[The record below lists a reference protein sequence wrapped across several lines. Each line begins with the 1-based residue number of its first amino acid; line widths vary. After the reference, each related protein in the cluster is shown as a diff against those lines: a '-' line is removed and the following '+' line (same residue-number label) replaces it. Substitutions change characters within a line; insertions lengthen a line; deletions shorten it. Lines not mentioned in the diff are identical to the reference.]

1 MTTTPVPT
9 GTNLALLVGTLNRS
23 PELRPLPAGDSVLT
37 LDLTIRPEGEPAE
50 SVPVAWY
57 EAPDEA
63 LGWPV
68 GEEVLVTGRTRR
80 RFFRAGGVTQSR
92 TEVVADVVVPARQ
105 AKRAAR
111 LAQAAWSEVEVGLA
125 DGAG

>member
-68 GEEVLVTGRTRR
+68 GEELLVTGRTRR

-92 TEVVADVVVPARQ
+92 TEVVATTVVPARK
-105 AKRAAR
+105 AAAAR
-111 LAQAAWSEVEVGLA
+111 KAVAAALAELRPPG
-125 DGAG
+125 